1 MYTVAEKGEGIY
13 SGQSITHGGGTV
25 TIVER
30 QPFDD
35 QVSVPRKIVSN

>member
-1 MYTVAEKGEGIY
+1 MSTVAEKREGIY

-25 TIVER
+25 ALVER

-35 QVSVPRKIVSN
+35 KVLST